1 MVKLYKII
9 CIYYLRKGR
18 NENEKK
24 TPKVLNTR
32 KNRDSQYTHSKFE
45 LPNLNK
51 FIYENMQNRERS
63 TDYNLLYRISKIM
76 STELKIKDRHIN
88 EITKPISEKQTKE
101 VTLQFFKELD
111 QELYEKAKKIIDGN
125 SDIGFNMYMLD
136 GNEDFS
142 KTKSDGMPVHTK
154 IPCVFSRNGKSA
166 VYMPYKGTIE
176 DIYLL
181 VHELSHTF
189 DIGKNNNSTRNMLS
203 EVTPACFETMLNQYL
218 IEKGIATKE
227 DTTNREMGRIVHY
240 YDDAVETFAK
250 LELIK
255 IKEQQENIKHKNFI
269 EIQKK
274 YGITNRQLSY
284 VLRRLANSGSN
295 VDYKARYMNALL
307 IYPHYMEQYTENP
320 QKAIRTLKEY
330 FKQIKANNFENSLK
344 TLGINPC
351 IESIQKLVETTNRRI
366 EILENKQSAITK
378 NTWNQPD
385 ER

>member
-1 MVKLYKII
+1 M
-9 CIYYLRKGR
+9 R
-18 NENEKK
+18 KK

-154 IPCVFSRNGKSA
+154 IPCVFSVSTISENILFKVLYTFIPLFSSSIKKSLCSCFFSKSSFIKTYSNFA
-166 VYMPYKGTIE
+166 SHSNAKVKILYPSI
-176 DIYLL
+176 INFFSL
-181 VHELSHTF
+181 VLPLVF
-189 DIGKNNNSTRNMLS
+189 NKDF
-203 EVTPACFETMLNQYL
+203 VYL
-218 IEKGIATKE
+218 I
-227 DTTNREMGRIVHY
+227 
-240 YDDAVETFAK
+240 
-250 LELIK
+250 
-255 IKEQQENIKHKNFI
+255 
-269 EIQKK
+269 
-274 YGITNRQLSY
+274 LS
-284 VLRRLANSGSN
+284 LSL
-295 VDYKARYMNALL
+295 LL
-307 IYPHYMEQYTENP
+307 IML
-320 QKAIRTLKEY
+320 II
-330 FKQIKANNFENSLK
+330 FFS
-344 TLGINPC
+344 
-351 IESIQKLVETTNRRI
+351 
-366 EILENKQSAITK
+366 
-378 NTWNQPD
+378 
-385 ER
+385 

>member
-1 MVKLYKII
+1 M
-9 CIYYLRKGR
+9 R
-18 NENEKK
+18 KK

-63 TDYNLLYRISKIM
+63 TDYILLYRISKIM
-76 STELKIKDRHIN
+76 SNELKIKDRHIN

-125 SDIGFNMYMLD
+125 SDISFNMYMLD

-142 KTKSDGMPVHTK
+142 KTKSDGMPVHTR

-189 DIGKNNNSTRNMLS
+189 DIGKNNNSTRNMLG

-255 IKEQQENIKHKNFI
+255 IKEQQENITHKNFI

-284 VLRRLANSGSN
+284 VLRRLANSESN

-307 IYPHYMEQYTENP
+307 IYPHYMEQYTEDP

>member
-1 MVKLYKII
+1 M
-9 CIYYLRKGR
+9 
-18 NENEKK
+18 
-24 TPKVLNTR
+24 R

-51 FIYENMQNRERS
+51 FIYENMQNREKS

-111 QELYEKAKKIIDGN
+111 QELYENAKKIIDGN
-125 SDIGFNMYMLD
+125 SDISFNMYMLD

-189 DIGKNNNSTRNMLS
+189 DIGKNNNSTRNMLG

-255 IKEQQENIKHKNFI
+255 IKEQQENITHKNLI

-307 IYPHYMEQYTENP
+307 IYPHYII
-320 QKAIRTLKEY
+320 KLFSCKY
-330 FKQIKANNFENSLK
+330 FLYIINLPINWSNFIFS
-344 TLGINPC
+344 
-351 IESIQKLVETTNRRI
+351 
-366 EILENKQSAITK
+366 
-378 NTWNQPD
+378 
-385 ER
+385 